1 MAVPAQ
7 PYDSAMQA
15 LERLLAWPE
24 IARSPQLAK
33 FLDYIVRRKIE
44 GQEQAIKAY
53 AIAVD
58 VLGRPAD
65 FDPQADPIVRVQARR
80 LRSLLDQY
88 YRTEGLSEPL
98 QIRLPVGR
106 YVPEF
111 VVQAAVA
118 VAPEVETEAEA
129 AAPVVPELLPTEP
142 AKSRGF
148 NVSWFALLTAL
159 VGLLVLTLALV
170 ALWPRNSTDRG
181 TVVALDRPSLTVV
194 EFQTLGGLQGIV
206 APSGGLAIELVT
218 DLELFDEMTVRYG
231 GGGDVLNADE
241 NATDY
246 VLTGIVRPDGDMVQF
261 SAILTD
267 VNSGLVVW
275 NQSIAEPAAAAT
287 QPGVLDEVSRQLSL
301 RLGSAG
307 GPLHRKAQTW
317 LDTDQSLDSPVTDYL
332 CTMMFHRY
340 RDIGS
345 EAAADRVQDCL
356 TKLRPV
362 AEPTAAMLAIEASLI
377 VDRMGTRNGER
388 FASPVSVGRA
398 ETLLKQAL
406 QLDATSGFVWEQLA
420 RTRAAAGAM
429 VQARSAYSSSLQLNP
444 ANADALAGYALLL
457 ALSGELSEAAD
468 KAQDALN
475 SAAAPPD
482 WYFGAPALEAM
493 QRGDTGLARRYAETY
508 ARADRELGPILAI
521 MAGQRAGDPSI
532 VNRYL
537 AQVLEVP
544 AFRVNGILPRLRERI
559 TDPTLIE
566 QARIALLAAGVP
578 QASLVNGF

>member
-1 MAVPAQ
+1 MAEPAQ

-15 LERLLAWPE
+15 LERLLTWPE

-88 YRTEGLSEPL
+88 YRTDGQAEAL

-111 VVQAAVA
+111 VVQDGAT
-118 VAPEVETEAEA
+118 VAPELAPSAEA
-129 AAPVVPELLPTEP
+129 VALLGPEAPAPTVERP
-142 AKSRGF
+142 RGF
-148 NVSWFALLTAL
+148 NVSWFALLTVL
-159 VGLLVLTLALV
+159 VGLLVLVLALI
-170 ALWPRNSTDRG
+170 AFWPRNSTDG
-181 TVVALDRPSLTVV
+181 GAVVALDRPSLTVV

-218 DLELFDEMTVRYG
+218 DLELFDEMIVRYG
-231 GGGDVLNADE
+231 GGGDVSSPNE

-275 NQSIAEPAAAAT
+275 NQSIAETAEAAA

-301 RLGSAG
+301 RLGSVR
-307 GPLHRKAQTW
+307 GPLHRKAQAW
-317 LDTDQSLDSPVTDYL
+317 LDAEQSPDGPVTDYL
-332 CTMMFHRY
+332 CAMMFHRY
-340 RDIGS
+340 RDLGS
-345 EAAADRVQDCL
+345 NVAADRVQNCL
-356 TKLRPV
+356 TRLRPV
-362 AEPTAAMLAIEASLI
+362 AEPTATALAIEASLI
-377 VDRMGTRNGER
+377 VDQLGTRNGER
-388 FASPVSVGRA
+388 FASPVTIGRA

-406 QLDATSGFVWEQLA
+406 QLDPTSGFVWEQLA
-420 RTRAAAGAM
+420 RTRAAGGAM
-429 VQARSAYSSSLQLNP
+429 VQARSAFSSSLQLNP

-457 ALSGELSEAAD
+457 AMSGELSGAAD
-468 KAQDALN
+468 MAQDALN
-475 SAAAPPD
+475 SAAVPPD
-482 WYFGAPALEAM
+482 WYFGAPALEAL

-521 MAGQRAGDPSI
+521 MAGQRSDDPDI
-532 VNRYL
+532 VNRYV
-537 AQVLEVP
+537 AQVLDVP
-544 AFRVNGILPRLRERI
+544 AFRVSGILPRLRERI
-559 TDPTLIE
+559 TDPVLIE

-578 QASLVNGF
+578 QASLVNSF

>member
-118 VAPEVETEAEA
+118 VAPEAETEAEV
-129 AAPVVPELLPTEP
+129 AAPVVPELLPTDP
-142 AKSRGF
+142 ARASGF
-148 NVSWFALLTAL
+148 SMSWFALLMLFA
-159 VGLLVLTLALV
+159 GMSVLTLALV
-170 ALWPRNSTDRG
+170 AFWPRSAGDSATEA
-181 TVVALDRPSLTVV
+181 ALDRPSLTVV

-231 GGGDVLNADE
+231 GGDVSNAE
-241 NATDY
+241 ESPTDY
-246 VLTGIVRPDGDMVQF
+246 VLTGIVRPDGEMVQF

-275 NQSIAEPAAAAT
+275 NQSIAEPTAVAT

-301 RLGSAG
+301 RLGSPR
-307 GPLHRKAQTW
+307 GPLHRKAQSW
-317 LDTDQSLDSPVTDYL
+317 LDADQSLDGPVTDYL

-345 EAAADRVQDCL
+345 EAAANRVQDCI
-356 TKLRPV
+356 TTLRPV
-362 AEPTAAMLAIEASLI
+362 GEPTAAMLAIEASLI

-388 FASPVSVGRA
+388 FASPVSIGRA

-444 ANADALAGYALLL
+444 ANADALAGYGLLL
-457 ALSGELSEAAD
+457 ALSGELTDAAEM
-468 KAQDALN
+468 AQDALN
-475 SAAAPPD
+475 SAAEPPD
-482 WYFGAPALEAM
+482 WYFGAPALEAL

-521 MAGQRAGDPSI
+521 MAGQRAGDASV

-559 TDPTLIE
+559 ADPALIE
-566 QARIALLAAGVP
+566 QARVALLAAGVP